1 MKRSNRF
8 VYMKPLTQQDE
19 STINLDQ
26 DNVKTSQNDEKTP
39 THCRFCGAFEFKQ
52 KKVPPYKGVPPLK
65 VGVVCLKCGET
76 TVISFQ
82 EFYKT
87 HAIKGKK

>member
-1 MKRSNRF
+1 
-8 VYMKPLTQQDE
+8 MKPLTQDNE

-39 THCRFCGAFEFKQ
+39 THCRFCGVCEFK
-52 KKVPPYKGVPPLK
+52 KKPVPPYKGTPPLK
-65 VGVVCLKCGET
+65 VGIVCLKCGET

-82 EFYKT
+82 EFYKY
-87 HAIKGKK
+87 HCLKVKK

>member
-1 MKRSNRF
+1 
-8 VYMKPLTQQDE
+8 MKPLTLPDE

-26 DNVKTSQNDEKTP
+26 DNVKTSQNDVKTP
-39 THCRFCGAFEFKQ
+39 IHCRFCNAFHFKS

-65 VGVVCLKCGET
+65 VGVVCLECGET

-82 EFYKT
+82 EFYKY